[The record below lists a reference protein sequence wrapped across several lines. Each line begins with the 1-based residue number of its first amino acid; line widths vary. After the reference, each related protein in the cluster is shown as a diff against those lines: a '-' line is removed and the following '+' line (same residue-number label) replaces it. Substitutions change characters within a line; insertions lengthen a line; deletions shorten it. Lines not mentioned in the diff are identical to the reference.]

1 MGLFDFFKK
10 KEKEESIDP
19 LTDLVLSK
27 IKTGYLVDY
36 DLKTYNVANKN
47 RYDWGDGYFSDEWEL
62 EGEDG
67 TLFLSKDEED
77 GEILWT
83 LSKKAPNSKID
94 SSVFDH
100 IKEHEDPPDEI
111 ACDDLKYHLEESSA
125 GRFIRGGTGGSEE
138 FISWDFED
146 ESGENILII
155 EQWDEDEFEV
165 LVGKYVEEYEFSNI
179 LPSS

>member
-10 KEKEESIDP
+10 KETEDSIDP
-19 LTDLVLSK
+19 LMDLVLSK

-36 DLKTYNVANKN
+36 DLKTYRVARKN
-47 RYDWGDGYFSDEWEL
+47 RYDWRDGYFSDEWEL

-67 TLFLSKDEED
+67 ALFLSKDEED

-83 LSKKAPNSKID
+83 LSKKVTNSKID

-111 ACDDLKYHLEESSA
+111 TFDNLKYHLEESSA
-125 GRFIRGGTGGSEE
+125 GHFIRGGSGRSEE

-146 ESGENILII
+146 EAGEYILII

-165 LVGKYVEEYEFSNI
+165 LAGKYVEEYEFSNI